1 MRDDVGGYF
10 LSERR
15 IPGCAGMAGGPEQ
28 LSTGLA
34 NDAATI
40 RYRTDNL
47 PLRDRVSAWREY
59 LSHFLIEIEL
69 KPDHPASD
77 FDSVIVTRSVH
88 DLQLLKMTFTAAQ
101 IIRKPSHGEGSDY
114 FVLHVNFSGVVAVSS
129 MSRQLTLNEGDAVLL
144 DGARAFS
151 IHRQGI
157 GSSYIVRIPRRR
169 MAQLVFLA
177 ETAVMGHPV
186 SRARR
191 GVERYL

>member
-151 IHRQGI
+151 IHRQGDRLI
-157 GSSYIVRIPRRR
+157 LHRPDSAPAHGATGLPRRNG
-169 MAQLVFLA
+169 
-177 ETAVMGHPV
+177 GHGPPCLT
-186 SRARR
+186 RPKR
-191 GVERYL
+191 G